1 MITMVYIKEYS
12 STQIYN
18 FLEETI
24 SQTDEQCSEIFSKDG
39 VSFYEEGKY
48 ACGMVENNNS
58 GSYLTMLSGGGLMF
72 GIINIVGNFGTVF
85 VDQSYWQSAIAAKPT
100 SASRGYLLG
109 GICWFA
115 IPFSLATSLGLASTA
130 LMLPITKDEAGSG
143 LVPPAV
149 AYHLMGN
156 AGSFLILTMLFMA
169 IVSTGSAE
177 SIAVSSLVA
186 YDVYREYINP
196 EATGAQILMVSRVV
210 IVVFGLLMGGLSVL
224 LDIMGLNLGWVY
236 LFMGICIGSAVVPLW
251 NMMTW
256 EKASGTGAVIAAWSG
271 FVLAVIGWLV
281 GTVVQS
287 GSITIENLGKSEV
300 MLSGNL
306 IAICSSGIIH
316 YVYSMIYPQNFNF
329 DTLDANIKL
338 VEVEET
344 SGLTAE
350 DKDPEVLDKA
360 YKWITRRGWVLTIVL
375 VVIWP
380 LLSIPAGKFSED
392 YFAFWVL
399 ISIAWGFGAA
409 IVITILPIMESFDEI
424 STVLSGLFCFV
435 RAGGE
440 KSDEYVERETEDKGK
455 VEDA

>member
-1 MITMVYIKEYS
+1 
-12 STQIYN
+12 
-18 FLEETI
+18 
-24 SQTDEQCSEIFSKDG
+24 
-39 VSFYEEGKY
+39 
-48 ACGMVENNNS
+48 
-58 GSYLTMLSGGGLMF
+58 
-72 GIINIVGNFGTVF
+72 
-85 VDQSYWQSAIAAKPT
+85 
-100 SASRGYLLG
+100 
-109 GICWFA
+109 
-115 IPFSLATSLGLASTA
+115 
-130 LMLPITKDEAGSG
+130 
-143 LVPPAV
+143 
-149 AYHLMGN
+149 MG
-156 AGSFLILTMLFMA
+156 
-169 IVSTGSAE
+169 
-177 SIAVSSLVA
+177 
-186 YDVYREYINP
+186 
-196 EATGAQILMVSRVV
+196 
-210 IVVFGLLMGGLSVL
+210 
-224 LDIMGLNLGWVY
+224 
-236 LFMGICIGSAVVPLW
+236 
-251 NMMTW
+251 
-256 EKASGTGAVIAAWSG
+256 AAWSG

-316 YVYSMIYPQNFNF
+316 YVFSMIYPQNFNF

-380 LLSIPAGKFSED
+380 LLSIP
-392 YFAFWVL
+392 
-399 ISIAWGFGAA
+399 WGFGAA
-409 IVITILPIMESFDEI
+409 IVITVLPIMESSDEI